1 MWLQAKTWVSPP
13 VDDQNTGSG
22 SQSSKD
28 LKIGLFSRVTSPL
41 IDLVNAVDQAGNGKA
56 DDRMQGL
63 QGVAAAAQGYQTYSA
78 IQGGALFKAEAGL
91 GFSTSKNNQDNSYSA
106 SQGNVLNA
114 GGSINLTST
123 EGDIHLKNTQVN
135 AKDKISLDAAKNIL
149 LESGQSKEYADGK

>member
-1 MWLQAKTWVSPP
+1 M
-13 VDDQNTGSG
+13 
-22 SQSSKD
+22 
-28 LKIGLFSRVTSPL
+28 TSPL

-114 GGSINLTST
+114 GGNINLTST
-123 EGDIHLKNTQVN
+123 EGDIHLQNTQVN